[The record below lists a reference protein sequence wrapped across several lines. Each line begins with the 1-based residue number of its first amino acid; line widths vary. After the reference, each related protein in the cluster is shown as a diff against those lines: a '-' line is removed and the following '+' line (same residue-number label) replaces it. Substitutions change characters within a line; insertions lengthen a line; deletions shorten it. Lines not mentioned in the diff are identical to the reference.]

1 MKKLAMPIIIGV
13 VIVGALI
20 LIALHALHRDDVQ
33 EGLPY
38 RIEAAQDAQYH
49 LDCRYPGY
57 KVQGEFVNTTAFDH
71 KGPTSGV
78 LPTDRPRCTLKK
90 VSGSGPVTLSITKN
104 GKVSTAQVAE
114 PGQESK
120 VFVL

>member
-1 MKKLAMPIIIGV
+1 MKKLGLPILIGV
-13 VIVGALI
+13 VIVGALV
-20 LIALHALHRDDVQ
+20 LIAAHALYRQNVQ

-38 RIEAAQDAQYH
+38 RIEAAADAQYH
-49 LDCRYPGY
+49 VDCRYPGY

-90 VSGSGPVTLSITKN
+90 LSGSGPVTLSITKD
-104 GKVSTAQVAE
+104 GKVSTAVVNDA
-114 PGQESK
+114 GQESK